1 MIIRIWMMMTL
12 FFLLLSPSVHAA
24 EQSSDPM
31 VLEWTTT
38 RVWISKGELCAAG
51 QFVNH
56 REDIMVTGLNAFTME
71 ITFHRADGSS
81 DTFVGSPKQLPLCRI
96 PAGGT
101 RRVTLNFGPFDGQW
115 KSWTTQEVYTFSYMD
130 EMRR

>member
-1 MIIRIWMMMTL
+1 MIIRIWMTMAL
-12 FFLLLSPSVHAA
+12 FFLLLSASVHAA

-101 RRVTLNFGPFDGQW
+101 RRMTLNFGPFDGQW
-115 KSWTTQEVYTFSYMD
+115 KSWTTQEVYTFSYVD
-130 EMRR
+130 EMRW

>member
-51 QFVNH
+51 QCVNH

-115 KSWTTQEVYTFSYMD
+115 KSWTTQEVYTFSYID

>member
-1 MIIRIWMMMTL
+1 MIIRIWMTMAL

-101 RRVTLNFGPFDGQW
+101 RRMTLNFGPFDGQW
-115 KSWTTQEVYTFSYMD
+115 KSWTTQEVYTFSYVD

>member
-1 MIIRIWMMMTL
+1 MIIRIWMTMAL
-12 FFLLLSPSVHAA
+12 FFLLLSASVHAA

-101 RRVTLNFGPFDGQW
+101 RRGTLNFGPFDGQW
-115 KSWTTQEVYTFSYMD
+115 KSWTTQEVYTFSYID

>member
-1 MIIRIWMMMTL
+1 MIIRIWMTMAL
-12 FFLLLSPSVHAA
+12 FFLLLSASVHAA

-115 KSWTTQEVYTFSYMD
+115 KSWTTQEVYMFSYID

>member
-1 MIIRIWMMMTL
+1 MIIRIWMTMAL
-12 FFLLLSPSVHAA
+12 FFLLLSASVHAA

-115 KSWTTQEVYTFSYMD
+115 KSWTTQEVYTFSYVD
-130 EMRR
+130 EMRW

>member
-1 MIIRIWMMMTL
+1 MIIRIWMTMAL

-115 KSWTTQEVYTFSYMD
+115 KSWTTQEVYTFSYID

>member
-1 MIIRIWMMMTL
+1 MIIRIWMTMAL

-101 RRVTLNFGPFDGQW
+101 RRMTLNFGPFDGQW
-115 KSWTTQEVYTFSYMD
+115 KSWTTQEVYTFSYVD
-130 EMRR
+130 EMRW

>member
-1 MIIRIWMMMTL
+1 MIIRIWMTMAL
-12 FFLLLSPSVHAA
+12 FFLLLSASVHAA

-101 RRVTLNFGPFDGQW
+101 RRMTLNFGPFDGQW
-115 KSWTTQEVYTFSYMD
+115 KSWTTQEVYTFSYVD

>member
-1 MIIRIWMMMTL
+1 MIIRIWMTMAL

-115 KSWTTQEVYTFSYMD
+115 KSWTTQEVYTFFYID

>member
-1 MIIRIWMMMTL
+1 MIIRIWMTMAL

-96 PAGGT
+96 PADGT

-115 KSWTTQEVYTFSYMD
+115 KSWTTQEVYTFSYID

>member
-1 MIIRIWMMMTL
+1 MIIRIWMTMAL
-12 FFLLLSPSVHAA
+12 FFLLLLPSVHAA

-115 KSWTTQEVYTFSYMD
+115 KSWTTQEVYTFSYID

>member
-1 MIIRIWMMMTL
+1 MIIRIWMTMAL

-101 RRVTLNFGPFDGQW
+101 RRGTLNFGPFDGQW
-115 KSWTTQEVYTFSYMD
+115 KSWTTQEVYTFSYID

>member
-1 MIIRIWMMMTL
+1 MIIRIWMTMAL

-115 KSWTTQEVYTFSYMD
+115 KSWTTQEVYTFSYID
-130 EMRR
+130 EMSR

>member
-1 MIIRIWMMMTL
+1 MIIRIWMTMAL
-12 FFLLLSPSVHAA
+12 FFLLLSASVHAA

-81 DTFVGSPKQLPLCRI
+81 DTFVGSPKPLPLCRI

-115 KSWTTQEVYTFSYMD
+115 KSWTTQEVYTFSYID

>member
-1 MIIRIWMMMTL
+1 MAL
-12 FFLLLSPSVHAA
+12 FFLLLSASVHAA

-115 KSWTTQEVYTFSYMD
+115 KSWTTQEVYTFSYVD
-130 EMRR
+130 EMRW

>member
-1 MIIRIWMMMTL
+1 MMMTL

-115 KSWTTQEVYTFSYMD
+115 KSWTTQEVYTFSYIN

>member
-1 MIIRIWMMMTL
+1 MIIRIWMTMAL

-56 REDIMVTGLNAFTME
+56 RDQCV
-71 ITFHRADGSS
+71 HDG
-81 DTFVGSPKQLPLCRI
+81 DYISPC
-96 PAGGT
+96 
-101 RRVTLNFGPFDGQW
+101 RRVIRYVCRQSKAAPPVQDSGGRDAAGDAELWPF
-115 KSWTTQEVYTFSYMD
+115 
-130 EMRR
+130 

>member
-115 KSWTTQEVYTFSYMD
+115 KSWTTQEVYTFSYID

>member
-1 MIIRIWMMMTL
+1 MAL
-12 FFLLLSPSVHAA
+12 FFLLLSASVHAA

-71 ITFHRADGSS
+71 ITFHRADGLS

-115 KSWTTQEVYTFSYMD
+115 KSWTTQEVYTFSYVD
-130 EMRR
+130 EMRW

>member
-1 MIIRIWMMMTL
+1 MIIRIWMTMAL
-12 FFLLLSPSVHAA
+12 FFLLLSASVHAA

-81 DTFVGSPKQLPLCRI
+81 DTFFGSPKQLPLCRI

-115 KSWTTQEVYTFSYMD
+115 KSWTTQEVYTFSYID

>member
-115 KSWTTQEVYTFSYMD
+115 KSWTTQEVYTFSYVD
-130 EMRR
+130 EMRW

>member
-1 MIIRIWMMMTL
+1 MIIRIWMTMAL
-12 FFLLLSPSVHAA
+12 FFLLLSASVHAA

-38 RVWISKGELCAAG
+38 WVWISKGELCAAG

-115 KSWTTQEVYTFSYMD
+115 KSWTTQEVYTFSYVD
-130 EMRR
+130 EMRW

>member
-1 MIIRIWMMMTL
+1 MIIRIWMTMVL

-115 KSWTTQEVYTFSYMD
+115 KSWTTQEVYTFSYID

>member
-1 MIIRIWMMMTL
+1 MIIRIWMMMAL
-12 FFLLLSPSVHAA
+12 FFLLLSASVHAA

-115 KSWTTQEVYTFSYMD
+115 KSWTTQEVYTFSYID

>member
-1 MIIRIWMMMTL
+1 VIIRIWMTMAL
-12 FFLLLSPSVHAA
+12 FFLLLSPSVHAV

-115 KSWTTQEVYTFSYMD
+115 KSWTTQEVYTFSYID

>member
-1 MIIRIWMMMTL
+1 MIIRIWMTMAL
-12 FFLLLSPSVHAA
+12 FFLLLSASVHAA

-115 KSWTTQEVYTFSYMD
+115 KSWTTQEVYTFSYID

>member
-1 MIIRIWMMMTL
+1 MIIRIWMTMAL
-12 FFLLLSPSVHAA
+12 FFLLLSPSVHAV

-115 KSWTTQEVYTFSYMD
+115 KSWTTQEVYTFSYID

>member
-115 KSWTTQEVYTFSYMD
+115 KSWTTQEVYTFFYID

>member
-115 KSWTTQEVYTFSYMD
+115 KSWTTQEVYTFSYIN

>member
-1 MIIRIWMMMTL
+1 MIIRIWMTMAL

-115 KSWTTQEVYTFSYMD
+115 KSWTTQEVYTFSYVD
-130 EMRR
+130 EMRW